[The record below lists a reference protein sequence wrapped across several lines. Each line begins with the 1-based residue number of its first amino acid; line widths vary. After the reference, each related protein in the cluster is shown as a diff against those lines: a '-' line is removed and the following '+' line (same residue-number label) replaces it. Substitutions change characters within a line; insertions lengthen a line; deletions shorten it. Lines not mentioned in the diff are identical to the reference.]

1 MTELPLW
8 LVFGLGVTA
17 GAALGVV
24 GCLVVVLVEDAAR
37 WGEGRRR

>member
-1 MTELPLW
+1 VSEFPLW

-24 GCLVVVLVEDAAR
+24 GCLVVVLVEDALT
-37 WGEGRRR
+37 WGERRR